1 MGSNE
6 TDFNLI
12 IDQSDEKKALN
23 FYSKPNRNIEPV
35 TYLKMF

>member
-12 IDQSDEKKALN
+12 IDQGDEKKALT
-23 FYSKPNRNIEPV
+23 SIRSPTEI
-35 TYLKMF
+35 

>member
-12 IDQSDEKKALN
+12 IDQSDEKKALT
-23 FYSKPNRNIEPV
+23 SIRSPTEI
-35 TYLKMF
+35 